1 MAIHELYLGGPQTPN
16 VSRAMLPSAPFNAG
30 EQAFLAMRPAA
41 HKGPKCFN
49 INRVFDFLEDKS
61 LAEFVRHATI
71 AQGDVLSALILPADV
86 VLVGTLITVER
97 AAGVAITL
105 TPTLRGGPAYPAV
118 NGNVVGKALGAPG
131 VTPSL
136 TASGSAATITSFF
149 VAGPVP
155 LDLTL
160 TAFTG
165 FGDLRLS
172 ISAMVMDYTGGQW

>member
-30 EQAFLAMRPAA
+30 EAAFQAMRPAA

-61 LAEFVRHATI
+61 LAEWARHATV

-86 VLVGTLITVER
+86 VLLGTLIKVER
-97 AAGVAITL
+97 AAGVALTL
-105 TPTLRGGPAYPAV
+105 TPTLRGGAAFPAV
-118 NGNVVGKALGAPG
+118 NGNVVSKALGAPG

-136 TASGSAATITSFF
+136 TATGDASTIVPFF
-149 VAGPVP
+149 IAGPVP
-155 LDLTL
+155 VDLAL
-160 TAFTG
+160 TTWTG

-172 ISAMVMDYTGGQW
+172 VSCLVTDYEGGQW

>member
-30 EQAFLAMRPAA
+30 QAAFQAMRPAA

-61 LAEFVRHATI
+61 LAEWARNATVV
-71 AQGDVLSALILPADV
+71 QGDVLSALILPADV
-86 VLVGTLITVER
+86 VLLGTLIKVER

-131 VTPSL
+131 VNPSL
-136 TASGSAATITSFF
+136 TASGDASTIAPYF
-149 VAGPVP
+149 VAGPIP
-155 LDLTL
+155 LDLAL
-160 TAFTG
+160 TAWTG

-172 ISAMVMDYTGGQW
+172 ISALVTDYEGGQW